1 MIIYEKAPAKLNI
14 SLDLLR
20 KRSDGYHDVEMIMTT
35 IDLFDR
41 IELSPLKE
49 DEIIV
54 SMESKYVP
62 NDERNLAYKAAD
74 LFKQT
79 YQITQGVHIKI
90 DKNIPVS
97 AGLGG
102 GSSDAAAVLRGLNR
116 LWSLHIPLQELAQ
129 LGLEIGSDVPFCV
142 MNTTSFVQG
151 RGEQIERLPSPPP
164 CWVVLA
170 KPNIGVSTKT
180 IFQHVNLQELSHPN
194 TYTLIQSLHEQD
206 FQKMCQHLDN
216 VLEKVTL
223 KLYPEVGRLKEK
235 MLKNGASH
243 VIMSGSG
250 PTLYTFIKHESQAQR
265 LYNGLRGFCHE
276 VYKVR
281 LLG

>member
-1 MIIYEKAPAKLNI
+1 MIIYEKAPSKLNI

-41 IELSPLKE
+41 VELSPLKE
-49 DEIIV
+49 NKINV
-54 SMESKYVP
+54 SLESKYVP
-62 NDERNLAYKAAD
+62 NDERNLAYKAAY
-74 LFKQT
+74 LFKQR
-79 YQITQGVHIKI
+79 YKITKGVHIKI

-116 LWSLHIPLQELAQ
+116 LWSLHIPLKELAH
-129 LGLEIGSDVPFCV
+129 LGLEIGTDVPFCV
-142 MNTTSFVQG
+142 MNTTAFVHG
-151 RGEQIERLPSPPP
+151 RGEKVEALPSPPP

-180 IFQHVNLQELSHPN
+180 IFQQVNLEEVSHPN
-194 TYTLIQSLHEQD
+194 TYALIQSLHEQD
-206 FQKMCQHLDN
+206 FQKMTQHLDN
-216 VLEKVTL
+216 ALESVTM
-223 KLYPEVGRLKEK
+223 KLYPEVRILKEK
-235 MLKNGASH
+235 MLKSGASH
-243 VIMSGSG
+243 VVMSGSG
-250 PTLYTFIKHESQAQR
+250 PTLYTLMKHENQAQR
-265 LYNGLRGFCHE
+265 LYNGLRGFCRE
-276 VYKVR
+276 VFKVR